1 MKQTFPLKLRK
12 RMANNETEVKDNFK
26 GTVLIRANNKNE
38 AITIARGM
46 GYDTQ
51 LLPKEK
57 ESIEA

>member
-12 RMANNETEVKDNFK
+12 RIANNDTEVKDNFK
-26 GTVLIRANNKNE
+26 GSVLIRANSKNE

-51 LLPKEK
+51 LVPKET
-57 ESIEA
+57 EPVE